1 MTLGSKLPAFS
12 ASRQL
17 TSDDAAAEGRR
28 GDVASKLQPQPS
40 SGVRAQR
47 HKTIMR
53 VIPQREP
60 GGELYVRPGTSA
72 LLSDSLHNICPTGQN
87 LGGE

>member
-1 MTLGSKLPAFS
+1 MESTSVAQLVCVHHHDDTLGNKLPAFS

-28 GDVASKLQPQPS
+28 VDVASKQY

-47 HKTIMR
+47 HKAIMR

-60 GGELYVRPGTSA
+60 GGEL
-72 LLSDSLHNICPTGQN
+72 
-87 LGGE
+87 